1 MTYIEELCAAAAFAS
16 KKLAALNPQTKNAML
31 EAIASASEKNVGA
44 VLDANKIDAAAC
56 PPDKAAFLDRL
67 TLDER
72 RVFAM
77 ADGVREIVKLS
88 DPVGKIT
95 AEWTVKNGLK
105 ITKVRAPLGVVAVI
119 YEARP
124 NVTVD
129 AAALCLKSG
138 NACVLRGGKEAIN
151 TNKILYGIMKDALI
165 GHNYDDGVLQFI
177 DKTDRA
183 YSAELLKMSEY
194 VDVVIPR
201 GGDGLKR
208 FVLDNAKMPVVA
220 SAGGICHVY
229 VEKTADLKMASD
241 IIFNAK
247 TSRPSVCN
255 AAETMLVDEEI
266 AEKFLP
272 SCLKRLYDA
281 GTEIRGDERTMELFP
296 KAVKV
301 ENYDTE
307 YEDMILAVKV
317 VKDYNQAIEHINKH
331 NTKHS
336 DAIVTYDEKVKRIF
350 AESVD
355 AAAVYINASTR
366 FTDGF
371 EFGFGAEM
379 AISTQKL
386 HARGPIGLDAL
397 TSEKYVVFGEGQIR

>member
-1 MTYIEELCAAAAFAS
+1 
-16 KKLAALNPQTKNAML
+16 ML
-31 EAIASASEKNVGA
+31 EAIASAIEKNA
-44 VLDANKIDAAAC
+44 AAILDANKTDVENC

-67 TLDER
+67 TLNEKR
-72 RVFAM
+72 ISAM
-77 ADGVREIVKLS
+77 ADGVREVAKLN

-124 NVTVD
+124 NVTAD

-151 TNKILYGIMKDALI
+151 TNKILYEVMKNALV
-165 GHNYDDGVLQFI
+165 GNNFDGGVLQFI

-183 YSAELLKMSEY
+183 YAAELLKMSDY
-194 VDVVIPR
+194 IDVVIPR
-201 GGDGLKR
+201 GGEALKH
-208 FVLDNAKMPVVA
+208 FVLDNAKMPVIA

-255 AAETMLVDEEI
+255 AAETLLVDEAI
-266 AEKFLP
+266 ADKFLP

-281 GTEIRGDERTMELFP
+281 GTEIRGDERTRGLFP
-296 KAVKV
+296 EAVAV
-301 ENYDTE
+301 ENYDAE
-307 YEDMILAVKV
+307 YEDLILAVRV
-317 VKDYNQAIEHINKH
+317 VKDCNQAIEHINKH

-336 DAIVTYDEKVKRIF
+336 DAVVTSDENVKRIF

-386 HARGPIGLDAL
+386 HARGPIGLEAL
-397 TSEKYVVFGEGQIR
+397 TSEKYVIFGDGQIR

>member
-1 MTYIEELCAAAAFAS
+1 MTYIEELCAAACGAAQ
-16 KKLAALNPQTKNAML
+16 KLAYSDAETKNKML
-31 EAIASASEKNVGA
+31 ESIASAIEKNA
-44 VLDANKIDAAAC
+44 DEILRANKIDVENC
-56 PPDKAAFLDRL
+56 PADKAAFLDRL
-67 TLDER
+67 TLDEKR
-72 RVFAM
+72 IAAM
-77 ADGVREIVKLS
+77 AEGVRAVARID

-95 AEWTVKNGLK
+95 AEWYTGKGLK
-105 ITKVRAPLGVVAVI
+105 ITKVRAPIGVAAVI

-124 NVTVD
+124 NVTAD

-151 TNKILYGIMKDALI
+151 TNKIIYGIMKNALA
-165 GHNYDDGVLQFI
+165 GNNFEDGALQFI
-177 DKTDRA
+177 DKTDRSYA
-183 YSAELLKMSEY
+183 AELLKMSDY

-201 GGDGLKR
+201 GGEALKR
-208 FVLDNAKMPVVA
+208 FVLDNAKIPVIA

-255 AAETMLVDEEI
+255 AAETLLVDADI

-272 SCLKRLYDA
+272 SCLARLSGA
-281 GTEIRGDERTMELFP
+281 GVEIRGDEATVKLFP
-296 KAVKV
+296 KAVRAV
-301 ENYDTE
+301 DYDTE
-307 YEDMILAVKV
+307 YEALILAVKV
-317 VKDYNQAIEHINKH
+317 VKDCAEAIEHINRH

-336 DAIVTYDEKVKRIF
+336 DAVVTNSDFVKEIF
-350 AESVD
+350 AKSVD

-386 HARGPIGLDAL
+386 HARGPIGLEAL
-397 TSEKYVVFGEGQIR
+397 TSEKYVIYGEGHIR